1 MASDADV
8 CNLAL
13 SYLGDV
19 ANVTSI
25 APPDGSA
32 QAALCSRFYPIARD
46 QLLELHQ
53 WGFATTRV
61 ALAQIANPTTS
72 WACAYAG
79 PTDVLNYLEVI
90 DPLAADPLAADD
102 YAVGIPLANTMFG
115 VVGSNVAV
123 ASAQPFVVE
132 KASDG
137 SDMVLTNQ
145 PNAVLRYSAAIAD
158 STKFSPLFTEA
169 LCRLLAAK
177 LAGPLLKGAD
187 GRAEGAA
194 QLKFFQAALE
204 RAVESDANQRKLNVK
219 HTPSWI
225 ANR

>member
-19 ANVTSI
+19 ANVASI
-25 APPDGSA
+25 SPPDGSA

-46 QLLELHQ
+46 QLLELHP

-61 ALAQIANPTTS
+61 ALAQIANPTAS
-72 WACAYAG
+72 WLYAYAG

-90 DPLAADPLAADD
+90 DPLVTDD
-102 YAVGIPLANTMFG
+102 YAVGMPLANTMLG
-115 VVGSNVAV
+115 VIGATMAV
-123 ASAQPFVVE
+123 ASAQQFVVE
-132 KASDG
+132 KAADG

-145 PNAVLRYSAAIAD
+145 PNAVLRYSAAITD

-187 GRAEGAA
+187 GRAESVA
-194 QLKFFQAALE
+194 QLKLFQAALE
-204 RAVESDANQRKLNVK
+204 KAVESDANQRRLSVK
-219 HTPSWI
+219 HTPSFI

>member
-1 MASDADV
+1 MATDADI

-19 ANVTSI
+19 ANVVSI
-25 APPDGSA
+25 TPPDGSA
-32 QAALCSRFYPIARD
+32 QAALCARFYPIARD
-46 QLLELHQ
+46 QLLELHP

-61 ALAQIANPTTS
+61 ALAQVANPTTS
-72 WACAYAG
+72 WVYAYAG
-79 PTDVLNYLEVI
+79 PTDVLNYLEV
-90 DPLAADPLAADD
+90 LDPLAADD
-102 YAVGIPLANTMFG
+102 YAVGMPLANTMFG

-123 ASAQPFVVE
+123 ASAQPFVIE
-132 KASDG
+132 KAPDG
-137 SDMVLTNQ
+137 SDMLLTNQ
-145 PNAVLRYSAAIAD
+145 AGAVLRYSAAITD

-187 GRAEGAA
+187 GRSESAA
-194 QLKFFQAALE
+194 QMGHFQKAFEKAT
-204 RAVESDANQRKLNVK
+204 ESDANQRKLNVK